1 MRCLV
6 LLYSGV
12 NSSATTFNSLALQMT
27 LELSKNKKLAGGAVY
42 TAYGPAAVA
51 SQAFRYYNL
60 GKSH

>member
-1 MRCLV
+1 
-6 LLYSGV
+6 
-12 NSSATTFNSLALQMT
+12 MT

-42 TAYGPAAVA
+42 TGYGPAVVA

>member
-1 MRCLV
+1 
-6 LLYSGV
+6 
-12 NSSATTFNSLALQMT
+12 MT

-42 TAYGPAAVA
+42 TAYGPAVVA